1 MVFNYTVIMLS
12 HIPLQRADSVHD
24 VVNQD
29 EVVKDDIEFTNREV
43 QDLLDFIESFS
54 EFLEEKI
61 RE

>member
-1 MVFNYTVIMLS
+1 MLS